1 LLGDVHEGVDD
12 AVGNLPRWQREG
24 LARIE
29 NREAREEQRVEEGQ
43 LVIAR
48 APRHH
53 RAAVHLRSGRRQRQ
67 DTAEGD
73 RALHPGAPGEDVP
86 GVADEGYGGGDE
98 FRAVDHRAAADGEQE
113 VDLLATREVHGL
125 HQRLVGRV
133 RFDAGK
139 LEQCEA
145 LERRGHFVERA
156 GADHAAAPVGD
167 QDARAGGNL
176 AGNIGDTSLAEED
189 ARRIVER

>member
-1 LLGDVHEGVDD
+1 LFISDPVAGSVKD
-12 AVGNLPRWQREG
+12 A
-24 LARIE
+24 
-29 NREAREEQRVEEGQ
+29 
-43 LVIAR
+43 
-48 APRHH
+48 
-53 RAAVHLRSGRRQRQ
+53 
-67 DTAEGD
+67 AEGD
-73 RALHPGAPGEDVP
+73 RALHLGAPGEDVP

-113 VDLLATREVHGL
+113 IDLLATREVHGL

-139 LEQCEA
+139 LEQREA

-167 QDARAGGNL
+167 QNAGAGGNL
-176 AGNIGDTSLAEED
+176 AGNIGDTPLAEED
-189 ARRIVER
+189 ARRIVESEVLHGRLLEAVAVTPGWK